1 MTQKKMIFSLLSIL
15 LIFSCGSSGKQS
27 KSTAI
32 AESDSI
38 SEGNNLLSMKING
51 VEWKSDNE
59 IFGAFH
65 PKGYNNAII
74 ISGSKG
80 KNDKDEQSFNLNLYN
95 TSGPGTFDIK
105 DGNTDLNVVQ
115 LANLSADN
123 YLCGSMMGFDMKV
136 VVTKASSKPDHIE
149 ATFQGKLTCS
159 SGEILNITEGKFYY
173 KE

>member
-1 MTQKKMIFSLLSIL
+1 MTQKKMIFSLLSII
-15 LIFSCGSSGKQS
+15 LIFSCGNSSKHS
-27 KSTAI
+27 KPTTI

-80 KNDKDEQSFNLNLYN
+80 KNDKDEQSFNLNLFN
-95 TSGPGTFDIK
+95 TNGPGTFDIK
-105 DGNTDLNVVQ
+105 NGNTDLNVVQ
-115 LANLSADN
+115 LANLSAEN
-123 YLCGSMMGFDMKV
+123 YLCGSMMGFEMKV
-136 VVTKASSKPDHIE
+136 IVTKASSNPEQIE

-159 SGEILNITEGKFYY
+159 SGEILDITEGKFYY